1 MINNIVTWLA
11 TTLGS
16 FFSKEMTVFIIS
28 VLPILELR
36 GGILAGYFFGLPIWT
51 TTILAVAGNLLPIP
65 FLLLFI
71 EAIFNWCLKHNLLVK
86 FIGALRKRAQ
96 SKSESVKKYE
106 FWGLCIFVA
115 IPLPGTGAWTG
126 VLIAEAL
133 GMDRK
138 RAMLSIT
145 LGVLIAGVVMLMVSY
160 GLLNFIG
167 L

>member
-1 MINNIVTWLA
+1 MIDSFVTWLA

-28 VLPILELR
+28 LFPILELR
-36 GGILAGYFFGLPIWT
+36 GGILAGYFLGLPMWT
-51 TTILAVAGNLLPIP
+51 TTTLAVAGNLLPIP
-65 FLLLFI
+65 FLLMFI
-71 EAIFNWCLKHNLLVK
+71 EAIFAWCLKHNLLVK
-86 FIGALRKRAQ
+86 FICGLRRRAQ

-106 FWGLCIFVA
+106 FWGLCLFVA

-126 VLIAEAL
+126 VLVAEAL
-133 GMDRK
+133 GMERK
-138 RAMLSIT
+138 RAMFSIF

>member
-1 MINNIVTWLA
+1 MINDIVTWLA

-16 FFSKEMTVFIIS
+16 FLSKEMTVFIIS
-28 VLPILELR
+28 LLPILELR

-51 TTILAVAGNLLPIP
+51 TALAVAGNLLPIP
-65 FLLLFI
+65 FLLIFI
-71 EAIFNWCLKHNLLVK
+71 EAIFAWCLKHNLLVK
-86 FIGALRKRAQ
+86 FIGGLRRRAQ

-126 VLIAEAL
+126 VLVAEAL
-133 GMDRK
+133 GMERK
-138 RAMLSIT
+138 RAMLSIF
-145 LGVLIAGVVMLMVSY
+145 LGVLIAGCVMLMVSY

>member
-1 MINNIVTWLA
+1 MIDRIVTWLA
-11 TTLGS
+11 TTLGG
-16 FFSKEMTVFIIS
+16 FLSKEMTVFIIS
-28 VLPILELR
+28 LFPILELR
-36 GGILAGYFFGLPIWT
+36 GGILAGYFLGLPMWT
-51 TTILAVAGNLLPIP
+51 TTFLAVAGNLLPIP
-65 FLLLFI
+65 FLLMFI
-71 EAIFNWCLKHNLLVK
+71 EAIFDWCLKHNLLVK
-86 FIGALRKRAQ
+86 FISTLRRRAQ
-96 SKSESVKKYE
+96 SKSASVKKYE

-145 LGVLIAGVVMLMVSY
+145 LGVLIAGVIMLMVSY

>member
-1 MINNIVTWLA
+1 MIDSFVTWLA

-28 VLPILELR
+28 LFPILELR

-51 TTILAVAGNLLPIP
+51 TTLLAVVGNLLPIP
-65 FLLLFI
+65 FLLMFI
-71 EAIFNWCLKHNLLVK
+71 EAIFAWCLKHNLLVK
-86 FIGALRKRAQ
+86 FIGGLRRRAQ

-106 FWGLCIFVA
+106 FWGLCLFVA

-126 VLIAEAL
+126 VLVAEAL
-133 GMDRK
+133 GMERK

-145 LGVLIAGVVMLMVSY
+145 LGVLIAGIVMLMVSY

>member
-1 MINNIVTWLA
+1 MVENIVTWFI
-11 TTLGS
+11 TNLGG
-16 FFSKEMTVFIIS
+16 FFSKEMTVFVIS
-28 VLPILELR
+28 LFPILELR
-36 GGILAGYFFGLPIWT
+36 GGILAGYFLGLPIWT
-51 TTILAVAGNLLPIP
+51 TTILAVVGNLLPIP
-65 FLLLFI
+65 FLLMFI

-86 FIGALRKRAQ
+86 FIGALRRRAQ